1 MTPARQY
8 MVITLGTA
16 LAVIQRAITEA
27 EHLGVPASVAVV
39 DPDMNLIAFAKADGA
54 MPHSVFSSRCK
65 ANTAASTRR
74 PTGWMGNDLAL
85 SIPLAT
91 ELKLTNIKG
100 GSPLS
105 CNGTV
110 SGAIGVAGGTPD
122 QDAQIAAAAAAYAEE
137 L

>member
-1 MTPARQY
+1 MSTTRQY
-8 MVITLGTA
+8 TVVTLETA
-16 LAVIQRAITEA
+16 LAVVQRAITEA
-27 EHLGVPASVAVV
+27 EKRDVQASVAVV
-39 DPDMNLIAFAKADGA
+39 DPGMNLIAFAKADGA
-54 MPHSVFSSRCK
+54 TPHSVYSSRRK

-74 PTGWMGNDLAL
+74 PTGWMGDDLAL

-105 CNGTV
+105 CGGTV

-122 QDAQIAAAAAAYAEE
+122 QDAQIAAAAAAYAAE

>member
-1 MTPARQY
+1 MPTVRQLT
-8 MVITLGTA
+8 VLTLETA
-16 LAVIQRAITEA
+16 LAVLQRALAQA
-27 EHLGVPASVAVV
+27 ERRDVRVSVAVV
-39 DPDMNLIAFAKADGA
+39 DPGMNLIAFAKADGA
-54 MPHSVFSSRCK
+54 TPHSVYSSRCK

-74 PTGWMGNDLAL
+74 PTGWMGDDLAL

-100 GSPLS
+100 GFPLD
-105 CNGTV
+105 CGGVV

-122 QDAQIAAAAAAYAEE
+122 QDAEIAAAAAAYAAE